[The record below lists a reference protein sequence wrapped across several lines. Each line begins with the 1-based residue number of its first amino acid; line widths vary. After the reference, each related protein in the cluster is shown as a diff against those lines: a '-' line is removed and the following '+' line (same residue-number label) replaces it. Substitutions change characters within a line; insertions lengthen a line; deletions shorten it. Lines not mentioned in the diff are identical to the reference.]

1 MFKVVVLRKC
11 ELVGHADGV
20 MNLALVSDQRLNQL
34 LEVGRV
40 DSGGSTV
47 ASTREP
53 GDQLP
58 FQPLQCVISSAAL
71 GAQLSLLL
79 QEGCQIP
86 GPDDM
91 TGKDQI

>member
-53 GDQLP
+53 AVASP
-58 FQPLQCVISSAAL
+58 SRRM
-71 GAQLSLLL
+71 
-79 QEGCQIP
+79 
-86 GPDDM
+86 PD
-91 TGKDQI
+91 TWAG

>member
-47 ASTREP
+47 P
-53 GDQLP
+53 
-58 FQPLQCVISSAAL
+58 SSVSSVAL
-71 GAQLSLLL
+71 RWARSCRFSFKKDARYLGR
-79 QEGCQIP
+79 
-86 GPDDM
+86 M
-91 TGKDQI
+91 T